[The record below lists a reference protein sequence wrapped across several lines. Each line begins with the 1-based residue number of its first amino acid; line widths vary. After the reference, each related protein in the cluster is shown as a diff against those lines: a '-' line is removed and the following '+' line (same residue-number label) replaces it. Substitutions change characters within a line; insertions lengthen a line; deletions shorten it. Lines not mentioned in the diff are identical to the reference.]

1 MCVCLYVCG
10 VDREGWSVL
19 FPLWRSVGWTFRA
32 AGVAPWAGVE
42 GGALT
47 DKSCSIIMLTH
58 EGRKAE
64 IPRII
69 CLPDY
74 CLLEACTLSDP
85 KGSLKV
91 AVYGLHK

>member
-1 MCVCLYVCG
+1 MVCVV
-10 VDREGWSVL
+10 SVVEECWADV
-19 FPLWRSVGWTFRA
+19 PCCWCCSVGR
-32 AGVAPWAGVE
+32 GGE

-74 CLLEACTLSDP
+74 CLLEGCTLSDP
-85 KGSLKV
+85 KGSLKA